1 MEWQIVEPVT
11 TLTAAAIA
19 TMIAT
24 KAFEK
29 TGEKIGEAVGDL
41 ISKFLGALR
50 RKDPKTADA
59 ITAVAQQPELA
70 EQQPE
75 VYGTKA
81 LVTKVE
87 AIAQDDAE
95 IQQTAHDI
103 QTAIQVQPGAIINLT
118 KLADKIVSVN
128 QGRIDTQNIDIS
140 SF

>member
-1 MEWQIVEPVT
+1 MEPT

-29 TGEKIGEAVGDL
+29 TGEKIGDAVGGL
-41 ISKFLGALR
+41 IPKFLGALR
-50 RKDPKTADA
+50 CKDPKTADA
-59 ITAVAQQPELA
+59 IATVAQQPGLA

-75 VYGTKA
+75 VYSTSA
-81 LVTKVE
+81 LVAQVE

-95 IQQTAHDI
+95 IRQAAQEI
-103 QTAIQVQPGAIINLT
+103 QTAIQAQPGAIINLT

-128 QGRIDTQNIDIS
+128 QGRIDTQNINIS

>member
-1 MEWQIVEPVT
+1 MVEPV

-29 TGEKIGEAVGDL
+29 TGEKIGEAVGGL
-41 ISKFLGALR
+41 IPKFISALR

-59 ITAVAQQPELA
+59 ITTVAQQPDLA

-75 VYGTKA
+75 TYGTST
-81 LVTKVE
+81 LVTQVE
-87 AIAQDDAE
+87 AIAQEDAE
-95 IQQTAHDI
+95 IQQAAQEI
-103 QTAIQVQPGAIINLT
+103 QTAIQAQPGAVVNLT
-118 KLADKIVSVN
+118 QLAEKIGVVN
-128 QGRIDTQNIDIS
+128 QGTIINQTNTL

>member
-1 MEWQIVEPVT
+1 MVEPVT

-29 TGEKIGEAVGDL
+29 TGEKIAEAVGGL
-41 ISKFLGALR
+41 IPKFLSALR

-59 ITAVAQQPELA
+59 IATVAQQPELA

-75 VYGTKA
+75 IYATSA
-81 LVTKVE
+81 LVAKVE
-87 AIAQDDAE
+87 AVAQEDAE
-95 IQQTAHDI
+95 IRQVAQEI
-103 QTAIQVQPGAIINLT
+103 QTAVQAQPGAIVNLT
-118 KLADKIVSVN
+118 QLAEKIGVVN
-128 QGRIDTQNIDIS
+128 QGTIVDQTNNL